1 MEKIFIKN
9 LKKKLAKKIK
19 CDAKI
24 YIINDDLYIELW
36 KDNTPLYRTYVEHFY
51 YSIHTGLTSD
61 DVAHMVSKTF
71 KKYLL
76 NKYFS
81 K

>member
-9 LKKKLAKKIK
+9 LKNKLAKRIK
-19 CDAKI
+19 CSTKI

-36 KDNTPLYRTYVEHFY
+36 KDYKPLFRTYVEHFY

-61 DVAHMVSKTF
+61 DVAHMVTKSF
-71 KKYLL
+71 KKYLI
-76 NKYFS
+76 NQYFS